1 MDFKFVFGLT
11 MLWFLIMARIGSA
24 RRYTCDLFSADGGL
38 LLTFARASRLECASR
53 CQASTSC
60 YKFRVCPDG
69 MPENRCSSY
78 DVVAETKSSC
88 AGGSRKSMT
97 CRLFKQIESTAKP
110 SSVAISATDTI
121 SARTTATAETT
132 TEESSN

>member
-24 RRYTCDLFSADGGL
+24 RRYTCDLFSADGSL

-97 CRLFKQIESTAKP
+97 CRLFKQVRFVMVTNNINGFLCNIYNKLFVVMS
-110 SSVAISATDTI
+110 I
-121 SARTTATAETT
+121 
-132 TEESSN
+132 